1 MHHTQAGS
9 ALPTLSTL
17 RLGWADRPEV
27 EGYPIS
33 QPHRLLSLSRHP
45 LPWQRHQCLLG
56 LCLEASATRCL
67 LTAEGPPGWG
77 PPGWSSRAVER
88 LGHQGW
94 RAKGLPSSQPSTSWS
109 IT

>member
-1 MHHTQAGS
+1 MRHTQAGS

-17 RLGWADRPEV
+17 RLGWADWPEV

-45 LPWQRHQCLLG
+45 LPWQKLQCRLR
-56 LCLEASATRCL
+56 LCLEASTTRCL
-67 LTAEGPPGWG
+67 LTAEGPPGWS
-77 PPGWSSRAVER
+77 PRAVER
-88 LGHQGW
+88 LGPQGW
-94 RAKGLPSSQPSTSWS
+94 RAKGLPSSQPGTSWS